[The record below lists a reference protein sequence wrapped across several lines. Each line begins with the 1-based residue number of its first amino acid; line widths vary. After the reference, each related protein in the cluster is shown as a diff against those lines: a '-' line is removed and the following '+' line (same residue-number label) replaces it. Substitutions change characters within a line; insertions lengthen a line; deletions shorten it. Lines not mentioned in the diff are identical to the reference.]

1 MTWKFLCHGT
11 PITFIIANIAI
22 SLVHVQLY
30 YSFVMLT
37 ESEPIVNGPIRL
49 VNGSSIYEG
58 RVEILVNGQWGTIC
72 DDYWSNTDASVVCR
86 HLGFAADGAIARQQ
100 AAFGQGTGP
109 IVLDDVQCD
118 GTELTLTDCPSNK
131 VFVHNC
137 RHNED
142 AGVHCLGE

>member
-1 MTWKFLCHGT
+1 MF
-11 PITFIIANIAI
+11 
-22 SLVHVQLY
+22 
-30 YSFVMLT
+30 T

-72 DDYWSNTDASVVCR
+72 DDYWSDTDASVVCR
-86 HLGFAADGAIARQQ
+86 QLGFAADGATARGR
-100 AAFGQGTGP
+100 AAFGQGIGP
-109 IVLDDVQCD
+109 IVLDDVQCN

-137 RHNED
+137 RHYED